1 MRPTFRRHEGFTVI
15 ESLIM
20 LVLLFVFSMLLCGAY
35 LKGVAEDRGE
45 ADQEWQERG
54 GDEAVERVSG
64 GTSMTARALPRDLPG
79 LERDP
84 VKEPEKSET
93 PPEK

>member
-1 MRPTFRRHEGFTVI
+1 
-15 ESLIM
+15 M

-35 LKGVAEDRGE
+35 MKGIVEDPTE

-54 GDEAVERVSG
+54 GDGAVERMSG

-84 VKEPEKSET
+84 APAPEKSEAA
-93 PPEK
+93 PEK